1 MGKRKKVTTRDIAEA
16 LGVSQSTVSMILS
29 EKPRVSFS
37 QDTVDKVRA
46 MAEQMGYAEQVPDV
60 SRKSKA
66 LANTIIAICPNLSG
80 GYYSML
86 LHSIIEQANQHKY
99 TVLTVTT
106 LRDARIEHIYL
117 DLLARNQLAGIIVLY
132 PMAQI
137 PKLNELAGKVPVISI
152 GDKPGSYHFDAVVLD
167 SKKPAM
173 MIAEHL
179 LSLGH
184 THLAYVTT
192 PVHGQEVGRIR
203 RLAGIRQCLEE
214 HGLPEDHLEILS
226 TSRKEFAK
234 YPGDRAEY
242 QNGYDRTIEALQNG
256 TASTAFIGNNDMTAL
271 GIMDAITKLGYKI
284 PFDYS
289 VCGFDNIPLASMKQ
303 ISLTTIEHATVQ
315 KGHEAVDLIHKKHS
329 QDHSGRQPSYT
340 VRLEYEPQLIVRNS
354 AGKCRKNLR

>member
-46 MAEQMGYAEQVPDV
+46 MAEQMGYAEQVPDA
-60 SRKSKA
+60 SRKSKV

-179 LSLGH
+179 LFTWSYTFCICHNSCTWSGSWPNPQ
-184 THLAYVTT
+184 TGRYQTMSGRTRT
-192 PVHGQEVGRIR
+192 PGRSSGNSFYIKKGIRKISGRSGRISE
-203 RLAGIRQCLEE
+203 RL
-214 HGLPEDHLEILS
+214 
-226 TSRKEFAK
+226 
-234 YPGDRAEY
+234 
-242 QNGYDRTIEALQNG
+242 
-256 TASTAFIGNNDMTAL
+256 
-271 GIMDAITKLGYKI
+271 
-284 PFDYS
+284 
-289 VCGFDNIPLASMKQ
+289 
-303 ISLTTIEHATVQ
+303 
-315 KGHEAVDLIHKKHS
+315 
-329 QDHSGRQPSYT
+329 
-340 VRLEYEPQLIVRNS
+340 
-354 AGKCRKNLR
+354 

>member
-117 DLLARNQLAGIIVLY
+117 DLLARNQFSIRWLRF
-132 PMAQI
+132 
-137 PKLNELAGKVPVISI
+137 LN
-152 GDKPGSYHFDAVVLD
+152 
-167 SKKPAM
+167 
-173 MIAEHL
+173 
-179 LSLGH
+179 
-184 THLAYVTT
+184 
-192 PVHGQEVGRIR
+192 
-203 RLAGIRQCLEE
+203 
-214 HGLPEDHLEILS
+214 
-226 TSRKEFAK
+226 
-234 YPGDRAEY
+234 
-242 QNGYDRTIEALQNG
+242 
-256 TASTAFIGNNDMTAL
+256 
-271 GIMDAITKLGYKI
+271 
-284 PFDYS
+284 
-289 VCGFDNIPLASMKQ
+289 
-303 ISLTTIEHATVQ
+303 
-315 KGHEAVDLIHKKHS
+315 
-329 QDHSGRQPSYT
+329 
-340 VRLEYEPQLIVRNS
+340 
-354 AGKCRKNLR
+354 